1 MNEEQQFEQDYKD
14 YVDRR
19 RAHLAEHITPETI
32 AYLEAE
38 FQTNLPC
45 FQGTQGSYD
54 PLDAMK
60 RDAQREV
67 VLWLKNELAQY
78 EKQQTT
84 NNQ

>member
-19 RAHLAEHITPETI
+19 RAHLATHITPETI
-32 AYLEAE
+32 SYLEAE

-45 FQGTQGSYD
+45 FQGSQGNYD

-60 RDAQREV
+60 RDAQREL

-78 EKQQTT
+78 EKQQKI
-84 NNQ
+84 NS

>member
-1 MNEEQQFEQDYKD
+1 MNEDTFEEDYKA
-14 YVDRR
+14 YVTRR
-19 RAHLAEHITPETI
+19 RAHLAAHITTETI

-38 FQTNLPC
+38 YQTNLPC
-45 FQGTQGSYD
+45 FQGDRGTYD

-67 VLWLKNELAQY
+67 VLWLKNEIEQH
-78 EKQQTT
+78 EKQQQK